1 MPRGAAKRRREP
13 PPVAAAGERKLLPGE
28 HVEVISFD
36 PGLCGSWHQAVVI
49 EILDN
54 FRSVRYNDFVDDNGS
69 GSPLVEKVEVS
80 DAIDGKS
87 SAAQE
92 STRGKVRPV
101 HPHQPLQVSD
111 ASYGLWVDALVE
123 GSYWEGVIADHA
135 EGSMERKVF
144 FPDEGDER
152 IMAVDQLRHTQDWDE
167 VTGTWKPRGIW
178 LFLQML
184 LSHEEKDGLP
194 VSVRQIWYDLRS
206 NLSLT
211 AEDNT
216 WMCGTESFW
225 EGSLAALIA
234 ELRSV
239 CDKPHQDGNQIGD
252 SCRSAETSTSAAFQ
266 NKNIEPIVSDKL
278 DSASA
283 AICRT
288 MLEFISYY
296 RNNDRI
302 SARAKRESAKHYLK
316 SVGWTFVDDRA
327 KNRYCVSPDG
337 KRFASFIAACEAYL
351 AQKGCHTND
360 LLLHSATRNSEDCS
374 SIGTDLILMENK
386 HHNKLSTDASASWMP
401 VQLDAKFSP
410 PIASLLAS
418 YQEVTSFSQGQ
429 INETMRMK
437 LKEHLLAL
445 GWRIVF
451 KEDDIIRPNGQPSTI
466 KRYRYKSPVGKTY
479 VSFLQVLRSFAVQC
493 IKRVKGNN
501 TEGIPDNCN
510 YLAANRVNLD
520 AAVSRDLATLG
531 KRKRENKSD
540 VVGKYVDCVEAD
552 VQNVRKKKFLR
563 SKAKKFLKS
572 SGWIVC
578 QKMKSSKKRE
588 LRYHSPHGNSYK
600 CLLAA
605 CKGYLEDGY
614 QKENNVS
621 SGITTDT
628 SIALGGGARDTSG
641 RKDLPVSVL
650 DRHDGMFSWPT
661 CHVKSKKRK
670 SSSVPMSHARV
681 LSSTHGQILPYQHR
695 AKTVLSLLVDK
706 NILLPRVKLTYK
718 QRSDG
723 PRLKEGAVTKDG
735 IKCRCCNELFTLESF
750 EVHAGCSTRLPAAHI
765 FLKDGRSLSQC
776 LVELMGENKPK
787 ESLHVRLKTNCS
799 DTESDSICS
808 ICNEGG
814 EILLCDNCP
823 SSFHHA
829 CVGLEA
835 TPEGSWYCPSC
846 RCSICDLS
854 DYDPDTNQFTEKT
867 IMYCDQCEREYHV
880 GCMRNKGD
888 RLTCCPEGCWFCSR
902 GCSEIFQHLQE
913 LIGKPIPTPVEGLS
927 CTILRFD
934 RENASDHGDFYN
946 EIMAEQYGKL
956 CIALDVLHECFVTI
970 IEPRTRRDLSEDIV
984 FNRESG
990 LRRLNFRGFYTILLQ
1005 KDGELIS
1012 VGTFRVCGKKFA
1024 ELPLIG
1030 TRIQHRRQ
1038 GMCRLLMNELEKL
1051 LSGLGVERLILPAIP
1066 QLLETWTGS
1075 FGFTAM
1081 SCSERFEL
1089 AESSILSFQGT
1100 TICQKILDATDHNP
1114 RDMSIQLVLNAE
1126 EIELGKNSIVSFERT
1141 TTCDTV
1147 VNNASNHSEEL
1158 KVTAQTNYNS
1168 LACDTV
1174 VNNASNHSEELEV
1187 TAQTNYN
1194 SLALAEN
1201 SVFSSWGTT
1210 ICQKVSSNAFSHPEE
1225 LNGSEYQLECTRIVR
1240 ETLESD
1246 SQEST
1251 SVGVEDRDQP
1261 EPELLLEIRSNSSEE
1276 GNCAVGVPIITP
1288 NPEVNFAVDSH
1299 GQPSDQCSES
1309 CVSTEVIKPVAAA
1322 PGSKYKGKCYERNR
1336 WSNGRRKLE
1345 MHGYGVSTK

>member
-1 MPRGAAKRRREP
+1 
-13 PPVAAAGERKLLPGE
+13 
-28 HVEVISFD
+28 
-36 PGLCGSWHQAVVI
+36 
-49 EILDN
+49 
-54 FRSVRYNDFVDDNGS
+54 
-69 GSPLVEKVEVS
+69 
-80 DAIDGKS
+80 
-87 SAAQE
+87 
-92 STRGKVRPV
+92 
-101 HPHQPLQVSD
+101 
-111 ASYGLWVDALVE
+111 
-123 GSYWEGVIADHA
+123 
-135 EGSMERKVF
+135 
-144 FPDEGDER
+144 
-152 IMAVDQLRHTQDWDE
+152 
-167 VTGTWKPRGIW
+167 
-178 LFLQML
+178 
-184 LSHEEKDGLP
+184 
-194 VSVRQIWYDLRS
+194 
-206 NLSLT
+206 
-211 AEDNT
+211 
-216 WMCGTESFW
+216 
-225 EGSLAALIA
+225 
-234 ELRSV
+234 
-239 CDKPHQDGNQIGD
+239 
-252 SCRSAETSTSAAFQ
+252 
-266 NKNIEPIVSDKL
+266 
-278 DSASA
+278 
-283 AICRT
+283 
-288 MLEFISYY
+288 
-296 RNNDRI
+296 
-302 SARAKRESAKHYLK
+302 
-316 SVGWTFVDDRA
+316 
-327 KNRYCVSPDG
+327 
-337 KRFASFIAACEAYL
+337 
-351 AQKGCHTND
+351 
-360 LLLHSATRNSEDCS
+360 
-374 SIGTDLILMENK
+374 
-386 HHNKLSTDASASWMP
+386 
-401 VQLDAKFSP
+401 
-410 PIASLLAS
+410 
-418 YQEVTSFSQGQ
+418 
-429 INETMRMK
+429 
-437 LKEHLLAL
+437 
-445 GWRIVF
+445 
-451 KEDDIIRPNGQPSTI
+451 
-466 KRYRYKSPVGKTY
+466 
-479 VSFLQVLRSFAVQC
+479 
-493 IKRVKGNN
+493 
-501 TEGIPDNCN
+501 
-510 YLAANRVNLD
+510 
-520 AAVSRDLATLG
+520 
-531 KRKRENKSD
+531 
-540 VVGKYVDCVEAD
+540 
-552 VQNVRKKKFLR
+552 
-563 SKAKKFLKS
+563 
-572 SGWIVC
+572 
-578 QKMKSSKKRE
+578 
-588 LRYHSPHGNSYK
+588 
-600 CLLAA
+600 
-605 CKGYLEDGY
+605 
-614 QKENNVS
+614 
-621 SGITTDT
+621 
-628 SIALGGGARDTSG
+628 
-641 RKDLPVSVL
+641 
-650 DRHDGMFSWPT
+650 
-661 CHVKSKKRK
+661 
-670 SSSVPMSHARV
+670 
-681 LSSTHGQILPYQHR
+681 
-695 AKTVLSLLVDK
+695 
-706 NILLPRVKLTYK
+706 
-718 QRSDG
+718 
-723 PRLKEGAVTKDG
+723 
-735 IKCRCCNELFTLESF
+735 
-750 EVHAGCSTRLPAAHI
+750 
-765 FLKDGRSLSQC
+765 
-776 LVELMGENKPK
+776 
-787 ESLHVRLKTNCS
+787 
-799 DTESDSICS
+799 
-808 ICNEGG
+808 
-814 EILLCDNCP
+814 
-823 SSFHHA
+823 
-829 CVGLEA
+829 
-835 TPEGSWYCPSC
+835 
-846 RCSICDLS
+846 
-854 DYDPDTNQFTEKT
+854 
-867 IMYCDQCEREYHV
+867 
-880 GCMRNKGD
+880 MRNKGD

-1299 GQPSDQCSES
+1299 GQPYDVGADQCSES

>member
-1 MPRGAAKRRREP
+1 MPRGIPKRRRQP
-13 PPVAAAGERKLLPGE
+13 SPVAAAGERKLLPGD
-28 HVEVISFD
+28 HVEVFSFD
-36 PGLCGSWHQAVVI
+36 RGLCGSWHQAVVI
-49 EILDN
+49 ETLDN
-54 FRSVRYNDFVDDNGS
+54 FRSVRYVDFVDDNDG
-69 GSPLVEKVEVS
+69 GSPLIERVEVS

-87 SAAQE
+87 SAAQG
-92 STRGKVRPV
+92 STRGKIRPV
-101 HPHQPLQVSD
+101 HPHQPLQISD

-135 EGSMERKVF
+135 EGSMQRKVF

-152 IMAVDQLRHTQDWDE
+152 IMAVDQLRCTQDWDE

-178 LFLQML
+178 SFLQML
-184 LSHEEKDGLP
+184 MSHEEKAGLP

-206 NLSLT
+206 ILSLT
-211 AEDNT
+211 SGDNM

-234 ELRSV
+234 ELQSV
-239 CDKPHQDGNQIGD
+239 CDRPPQDGNQTGD

-266 NKNIEPIVSDKL
+266 NKNVEPIVSDKL
-278 DSASA
+278 DSTSA

-302 SARAKRESAKHYLK
+302 SARAKRESAKCYLK

-327 KNRYCVSPDG
+327 KNKYCVSPDG
-337 KRFASFIAACEAYL
+337 KRFTSFIAACEAYL
-351 AQKGCHTND
+351 AEQETKYDPQGCHTNN
-360 LLLHSATRNSEDCS
+360 LLLQSVTQNNEDCNKF
-374 SIGTDLILMENK
+374 GTDLILRENK
-386 HHNKLSTDASASWMP
+386 HDSKFSTDAPASWMP
-401 VQLDAKFSP
+401 IQLDAKLSP
-410 PIASLLAS
+410 PIASMLAS
-418 YQEVTSFSQGQ
+418 YQEVTSFSQGH
-429 INETMRMK
+429 ISDIIRMN
-437 LKEHLLAL
+437 LKKHLLAL
-445 GWRIVF
+445 GWSIVF
-451 KEDDIIRPNGQPSTI
+451 KEDEIIRPNGQPSII

-501 TEGIPDNCN
+501 TEDIPDNHN
-510 YLAANRVNLD
+510 YLAAHGVNLD
-520 AAVSRDLATLG
+520 ASVSRDLAILG
-531 KRKRENKSD
+531 KRKREYKSD
-540 VVGKYVDCVEAD
+540 VVGKYVDYVEAD
-552 VQNVRKKKFLR
+552 VQNDRKKKLLR

-572 SGWIVC
+572 AGWIVR
-578 QKMKSSKKRE
+578 QKMKSSKKRK
-588 LRYHSPHGNSYK
+588 LRYHSPHGKSYK

-605 CKGYLEDGY
+605 CKGYLEQDL
-614 QKENNVS
+614 KENNAS

-628 SIALGGGARDTSG
+628 FIALGGGARDTSG
-641 RKDLPVSVL
+641 RKDPLVSVL
-650 DRHDGMFSWPT
+650 DRHDGLFTWPT

-670 SSSVPMSHARV
+670 SSSVTMSHARV

-765 FLKDGRSLSQC
+765 FLKDGRPLSQC

-787 ESLHVRLKTNCS
+787 ESLHVRLKTNYS

-829 CVGLEA
+829 CVGLES

-846 RCSICDLS
+846 RCSICDSS
-854 DYDPDTNQFTEKT
+854 DYDPDTNKFTEKT

-888 RLTCCPEGCWFCSR
+888 QLTCCPEGCWFCSR
-902 GCSEIFQHLQE
+902 GCSEIFQHLQG
-913 LIGKPIPTPVEGLS
+913 LIGKSIPTPVEGLS

-934 RENASDHGDFYN
+934 RENASQHGDFYN
-946 EIMAEQYGKL
+946 EIIAEQYGKL

-970 IEPRTRRDLSEDIV
+970 IEPSTRRDLSEDIV

-990 LRRLNFRGFYTILLQ
+990 LRRLNFRGFYTLILQ

-1030 TRIQHRRQ
+1030 TRVQYRRQ

-1051 LSGLGVERLILPAIP
+1051 LSGLGVERLVLPAIP

-1075 FGFTAM
+1075 FGFRAM
-1081 SCSERFEL
+1081 SFSDRFEL

-1100 TICQKILDATDHNP
+1100 TICQKILDVAVHNP

-1126 EIELGKNSIVSFERT
+1126 EMELGKNSIVSFERT
-1141 TTCDTV
+1141 T
-1147 VNNASNHSEEL
+1147 
-1158 KVTAQTNYNS
+1158 
-1168 LACDTV
+1168 ACDTV
-1174 VNNASNHSEELEV
+1174 VNNVSNHSEDMKV
-1187 TAQTNYN
+1187 TMQINYN

-1210 ICQKVSSNAFSHPEE
+1210 VCQKEVSCNAFSHPEE
-1225 LNGSEYQLECTRIVR
+1225 LNGSDYRLECTSIVR

-1246 SQEST
+1246 SQDT

-1261 EPELLLEIRSNSSEE
+1261 EPELLLEIRSNSSDE
-1276 GNCAVGVPIITP
+1276 GNCAVGVPVIMP
-1288 NPEVNFAVDSH
+1288 NPEVNFTVDSH
-1299 GQPSDQCSES
+1299 GPPYDRSVQREL
-1309 CVSTEVIKPVAAA
+1309 
-1322 PGSKYKGKCYERNR
+1322 CYD
-1336 WSNGRRKLE
+1336 
-1345 MHGYGVSTK
+1345 